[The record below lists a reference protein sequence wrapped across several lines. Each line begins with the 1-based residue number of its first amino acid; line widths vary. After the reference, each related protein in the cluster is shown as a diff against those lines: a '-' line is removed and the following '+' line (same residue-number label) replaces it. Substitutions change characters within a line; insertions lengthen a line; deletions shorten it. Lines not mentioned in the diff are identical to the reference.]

1 MEKEDEIMKR
11 YQDSSW
17 HVGKAEEQPKSI
29 QQRVEELQGL
39 PL

>member
-17 HVGKAEEQPKSI
+17 HVGKAKKQLESI
-29 QQRVEELQGL
+29 QQRVEEF
-39 PL
+39 